1 VLRLSVTRIALVAC
15 SALALFGSCTRRDV
29 QYPRSLDEIGALWSQ
44 IRAWR
49 AEAGLALDPSCAELI
64 GFAPDG
70 SSTVRDCSHRVVA
83 RAETCSLSDAICD
96 NAEQICI
103 LAGSLRDNLWAQ
115 DKCGSAN
122 ASCREVQAHCTS
134 AIGSL

>member
-1 VLRLSVTRIALVAC
+1 MLRLPVAVAAFALLGM
-15 SALALFGSCTRRDV
+15 LASCTRRDV
-29 QYPRSLDEIGALWSQ
+29 EYPRSLDDIGVLWSQ

-70 SSTVRDCSHRVVA
+70 ASTVRDCSHRVVA
-83 RAETCSLSDAICD
+83 RADTCNLGDAICD

-103 LAGSLRDNLWAQ
+103 LAGELRDNLWAQ
-115 DKCGSAN
+115 DKCTSAT
-122 ASCREVQAHCTS
+122 ASCREVQAQCIST
-134 AIGSL
+134 IGAL

>member
-1 VLRLSVTRIALVAC
+1 MLRLPVATAVLGAVAL
-15 SALALFGSCTRRDV
+15 LGSCARREV
-29 QYPRSLDEIGALWSQ
+29 EYPRSLDEISALWSQ

-49 AEAGLALDPSCAELI
+49 AEAGLALDPTCAELI

-83 RAETCSLSDAICD
+83 RAETCNLGDAICD

-103 LAGSLRDNLWAQ
+103 LSGGLRDNLWAH
-115 DKCGSAN
+115 DKCVSAN